1 MPLATTLAGDKAAAQ
16 AGGVA
21 APYLGAALALKKTKH
36 QKGFEKD
43 IEAEEAKEAKDQ
55 GRLDQGQVAEAMNPI
70 QAALTQ
76 QRAMMA
82 RGPQTGMAQQQQRE
96 LTRAGMM
103 AQARVGSDL
112 LAREAAGAEA
122 RRARIAQKK
131 LQAAGLREQQKT
143 QAIAALTSQ
152 KGVGQVG
159 AEQKGKVAGGAGGSL
174 ASSLG
179 GQK

>member
-82 RGPQTGMAQQQQRE
+82 RGPQTGF
-96 LTRAGMM
+96 
-103 AQARVGSDL
+103 GS
-112 LAREAAGAEA
+112 
-122 RRARIAQKK
+122 
-131 LQAAGLREQQKT
+131 
-143 QAIAALTSQ
+143 SCS
-152 KGVGQVG
+152 
-159 AEQKGKVAGGAGGSL
+159 GGSGSRGAKSEDSPEETAGCRL
-174 ASSLG
+174 KGAAKDPGYRGPYESERSRTG
-179 GQK
+179 RC